1 MRRCTRT
8 AVLATAI
15 FVAACGQQ
23 AQNID
28 VAGSSGNAAGAP
40 ALPAS
45 GDIAAA
51 VPAGRAIDDLAAA
64 ADRALR
70 EGRLYVPAGDN
81 ALEYWLEAR
90 ARDPGSAVA
99 ASAVVELQPYLLI
112 GCEQAIARHDFDEAH
127 RLLGLLAASDPVAP
141 ALERLGD
148 AIAAAEAAVESGR
161 EEAVRLAAVEAA
173 RQREDA
179 DARAAEQARAAT
191 ARIAVAQAEAVRAAA
206 GAPASA
212 PAPVQTPAQ
221 TSAQT
226 SASLPQEDAP
236 PRPVAAVPS
245 AAEPIASTAAADP
258 PPQAAAPSP
267 SRPVARAAEPPA
279 APAPP
284 RALRQPPPRYP
295 PLALARGLEGSVD
308 VAFVI
313 QPDGSVAGER
323 VVDAT
328 PPGVFD
334 RSALAAVAGYRFEAS
349 GRHVPSQVTLRFA
362 LNQ

>member
-8 AVLATAI
+8 AVLAAAI

-23 AQNID
+23 AQTID
-28 VAGSSGNAAGAP
+28 VAGSSGNVAGTP

-51 VPAGRAIDDLAAA
+51 VPAGRATDDLAAA

-90 ARDPGSAVA
+90 ARDPDSAVA

-161 EEAVRLAAVEAA
+161 EEAVRLAAAEAA

-179 DARAAEQARAAT
+179 DARATEQARAAT
-191 ARIAVAQAEAVRAAA
+191 ARIAAAQADAMRAAA

-212 PAPVQTPAQ
+212 SAPAPAQ
-221 TSAQT
+221 TPTPQR
-226 SASLPQEDAP
+226 QEDAP

-245 AAEPIASTAAADP
+245 AAVSIASPAAADP
-258 PPQAAAPSP
+258 LPQAAAPPP
-267 SRPVARAAEPPA
+267 SRPITREPAPPPA
-279 APAPP
+279 AAPP